1 MMLLN
6 DFLPVRITGIDK
18 IEYDPNESD
27 IFKGGDRQVIMDV
40 ICHTDTEQII
50 VEMQKS
56 NSNEFRNRMAYY
68 GGSMIAR
75 QLKRGDKYGKLK
87 PVYVICFMNFRL
99 IHQTDQLVYRYQL
112 RERDSQ
118 ELYGD
123 QLSIYLCEL
132 PRFAKSQEES
142 LTPEEEW
149 FEILQNMTIFASR
162 PLNVG
167 KRFDSLLN
175 DCRQNLLEV
184 EEQEQYFSAMISE
197 HEKQSIAAAYKEEG
211 FREGMEKTKIDMAKA
226 MKLKGLSEE
235 VICEI
240 CGLDKETVARL

>member
-1 MMLLN
+1 M
-6 DFLPVRITGIDK
+6 FHSTAFCGERRT
-18 IEYDPNESD
+18 
-27 IFKGGDRQVIMDV
+27 
-40 ICHTDTEQII
+40 
-50 VEMQKS
+50 
-56 NSNEFRNRMAYY
+56 
-68 GGSMIAR
+68 
-75 QLKRGDKYGKLK
+75 KRTTIRLK

-226 MKLKGLSEE
+226 MKLKGLSED

-240 CGLDKETVARL
+240 SGLDKEAVAKL